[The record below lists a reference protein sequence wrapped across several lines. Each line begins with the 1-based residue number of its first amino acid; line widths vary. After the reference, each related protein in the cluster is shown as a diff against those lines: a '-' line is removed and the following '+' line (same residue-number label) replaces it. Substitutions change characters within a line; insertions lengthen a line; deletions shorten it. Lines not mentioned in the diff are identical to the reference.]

1 MMANAKALL
10 AAALL
15 IGGAVA
21 CSDVTGNNV
30 DAQGSFFL
38 QTVNGTRVPYSYVD
52 QSSGATITV
61 ISDQYVLNGNG
72 TYNDLQSSQSNG
84 VSQSGTEFGTWTQ
97 SNNTV
102 FFQPSQS
109 DFSLQPYQA
118 TVQNNGQFGGNRT
131 LTISLNGS
139 TAIYSD

>member
-10 AAALL
+10 AAAVLL
-15 IGGAVA
+15 GGAVA

-38 QTVNGTRVPYSYVD
+38 ETVNGTHVPYSFND
-52 QSSGATITV
+52 GNGNTTTV

-72 TYNDLQSSQSNG
+72 TYNDLQSSQFNG

-97 SNNTV
+97 SGNTV
-102 FFQPSQS
+102 FFQPQQS
-109 DFSLQPYQA
+109 DFGLDPYQA
-118 TVQNNGQFGGNRT
+118 TVRSSGQFNGSRT
-131 LTISLNGS
+131 MTISLNGS

>member
-10 AAALL
+10 AAALVF
-15 IGGAVA
+15 GGAVA

-38 QTVNGTRVPYSYVD
+38 ETVNGTQVPYSYTDNNGNQIVV
-52 QSSGATITV
+52 QG
-61 ISDQYVLNGNG
+61 DQYSLNGDG
-72 TYNDLQSSQSNG
+72 TYNDLQTSRVNG
-84 VSQSGTEFGTWTQ
+84 VAQSGTEFGTWTQ
-97 SNNTV
+97 SNNTI
-102 FFQPSQS
+102 FFRPQQS
-109 DFSLQPYQA
+109 DFDLTPYQG
-118 TVQNNGQFGGNRT
+118 TVRNSSQFGGSRT